1 MSSGTQATVELD
13 WGNATVEDGTLTLP
27 FSDKASKRWVR
38 EVTSVL
44 ERLAPRAGVEVGR
57 EELTIAVEVGQE
69 GDTRHLLESAVLEAN
84 SRLAIDEDAGDGD
97 RDADDEA
104 MTRAFRAFAPDR

>member
-1 MSSGTQATVELD
+1 VRTVDLD
-13 WGNATVEDGTLTLP
+13 WGGAVVEGGTLTLP
-27 FSDKASKRWVR
+27 LSEKASKRWVR

-44 ERLAPRAGVEVGR
+44 ERLDPDGSVEVGR
-57 EELTIAVEVGQE
+57 EELTIAVAVGEE

-84 SRLAIDEDAGDGD
+84 SRLTTGDDADGEGD

-104 MTRAFRAFAPDR
+104 MTRTFRSFAPGD